1 MYTVYMAKASG
12 PSAVLTIRV
21 TPETNRRLTRAAR
34 ASRRTRSETARAILE
49 TALAG
54 TAVVDPVAEAH
65 RQSRLASQQPDDQD
79 VLEFITTAAD
89 LKGWQ

>member
-1 MYTVYMAKASG
+1 MPKNSG

-54 TAVVDPVAEAH
+54 TAVVDPIAEAQ
-65 RQSRLASQQPDDQD
+65 RQSRLASQRNDEQD
-79 VLEFITTAAD
+79 VLEFIATAAD

>member
-1 MYTVYMAKASG
+1 MPKTSG

-21 TPETNRRLTRAAR
+21 TPEINRRLTRAAR

-54 TAVVDPVAEAH
+54 TTVADPVAEAQ
-65 RQSRLASQQPDDQD
+65 RQSRLASQRPDQQD

>member
-1 MYTVYMAKASG
+1 MYTVYVPKNPG

-21 TPETNRRLTRAAR
+21 TQETNRRLTRAAR

-54 TAVVDPVAEAH
+54 TADVDPVTEAQ
-65 RQSRLASQQPDDQD
+65 RQSRLASQRPDDQD

>member
-1 MYTVYMAKASG
+1 MPKTSG

-34 ASRRTRSETARAILE
+34 ASRRSRSETARAILE

-54 TAVVDPVAEAH
+54 TTVVDPLAEAR
-65 RQSRLASQQPDDQD
+65 RQSQLASERPDEHD